1 MNLIKHFFGKAIETQ
16 AIEMF
21 NKWKDSAL
29 AEKAHS
35 ERQIAEFSVG
45 TPVICIS
52 NEWKD
57 PVIGFVSQIEY
68 ITQAKN
74 PVPVVMDYL
83 SDRELMV
90 MGAVYDFTFQ
100 RLDAFLKLAPHERW
114 VMAQRYGFHPYGK
127 DLSIDDLLEM
137 SMNPKPLLSS
147 IQIYNKLQESGF
159 MNRYI
164 KFMENLEKDQQ
175 VRNH

>member
-1 MNLIKHFFGKAIETQ
+1 
-16 AIEMF
+16 
-21 NKWKDSAL
+21 
-29 AEKAHS
+29 
-35 ERQIAEFSVG
+35 
-45 TPVICIS
+45 
-52 NEWKD
+52 
-57 PVIGFVSQIEY
+57 
-68 ITQAKN
+68 
-74 PVPVVMDYL
+74 MDYL
-83 SDRELMV
+83 SDQELMV

-147 IQIYNKLQESGF
+147 IQIHNKLQESGF

-164 KFMENLEKDQQ
+164 KFIENLEKDQQ